1 MNDEYFMEMALNLAK
16 KGIGFTNPNPLVG
29 AVIVK
34 DGKVIGKGYHEK
46 YGENHAE
53 INALNNAKEDVH
65 GATMYVNLEPC
76 SHFGNVPPCVN
87 RIIESGIKKVVIAME
102 DPNPVVSGKGMQ
114 IFKENGLEV
123 KVGVLKKEAEKLNE
137 IFIKYI
143 STGKPFVILKVAMSL
158 DGKIATYTGDSRWI
172 TGKRAREYVHILR
185 QRVSAILVGVNTV
198 IVDDPM
204 LNTRLNN
211 NIECKDPIRIILDS
225 PGRTP
230 LKSNVL
236 NTNPSNT
243 IVAVTNNA
251 AKENI
256 KAIEKTGAEV
266 MITPVKDG
274 KVDLQFLM
282 EKLGERKID
291 SLLIEGGGEINFSFL
306 REELVD
312 KVIFFIAPKII
323 GGETS
328 KTPVEGKGVEYL
340 KDAID
345 LKDITMCKIGDDIM
359 VEGYLS

>member
-1 MNDEYFMEMALNLAK
+1 
-16 KGIGFTNPNPLVG
+16 
-29 AVIVK
+29 
-34 DGKVIGKGYHEK
+34 
-46 YGENHAE
+46 
-53 INALNNAKEDVH
+53 
-65 GATMYVNLEPC
+65 
-76 SHFGNVPPCVN
+76 
-87 RIIESGIKKVVIAME
+87 ME
-102 DPNPVVSGKGMQ
+102 DPNPIVSGKGIQ
-114 IFKENGLEV
+114 ILKENGLEV

-143 STGKPFVILKVAMSL
+143 STGKPFVILKAGMSL

-211 NIECKDPIRIILDS
+211 IECKDPIRIILDS
-225 PGRTP
+225 HGRTP

-256 KAIEKTGAEV
+256 KAIEKAGAEV

-291 SLLIEGGGEINFSFL
+291 SLLIEGGGEINFSF
-306 REELVD
+306 
-312 KVIFFIAPKII
+312 F
-323 GGETS
+323 
-328 KTPVEGKGVEYL
+328 
-340 KDAID
+340 
-345 LKDITMCKIGDDIM
+345 
-359 VEGYLS
+359 